1 MIAMIE
7 INFLFA
13 LISFYFVMYVTPG
26 PNNAMVLVSGL
37 KFGFSKTI
45 VVILGITIGHI
56 VQLVLVC
63 LGLGRVFQMVP
74 EIQIIL
80 KTFCSAYMVYLSY
93 KIIGSFSTIEAR
105 DKKPIKFHEAALFQL
120 INPKAWTISSMAASG
135 FLLNERD
142 IITSIVILVFVAL
155 IVCPISIFP
164 WAVFGS
170 AVKVVIK
177 NVIIKT
183 LIEYLLAS
191 LLFISAVLI
200 VIDY

>member
-1 MIAMIE
+1 M
-7 INFLFA
+7 
-13 LISFYFVMYVTPG
+13 
-26 PNNAMVLVSGL
+26 
-37 KFGFSKTI
+37 
-45 VVILGITIGHI
+45 
-56 VQLVLVC
+56 
-63 LGLGRVFQMVP
+63 
-74 EIQIIL
+74 
-80 KTFCSAYMVYLSY
+80 
-93 KIIGSFSTIEAR
+93 
-105 DKKPIKFHEAALFQL
+105 KFHEAALFQL

-177 NVIIKT
+177 NVKIKT